1 MLNMHRTVDKLV
13 SLRSWKTLETYSHE
27 YIRNGQ

>member
-1 MLNMHRTVDKLV
+1 MLNTHRIADKLV
-13 SLRSWKTLETYSHE
+13 SLRNWKTLETYSHE